1 LPADSSG
8 AVKDSKK
15 QPGVPDKAVRIVK
28 TNGEQFWSYDD
39 KVNWC
44 GQLSFKNGQTIP
56 YEKLKEV
63 DISPAERGGFNVRA
77 ALAAGTTYEG
87 VSDLC
92 SFDGENALGGFRV
105 DAADLKRVIFP
116 R

>member
-1 LPADSSG
+1 MCTQVSRCGSEAAYGRPSTPDADHPSDGNRSVQQGTLPADSSG

-77 ALAAGTTYEG
+77 AL
-87 VSDLC
+87 
-92 SFDGENALGGFRV
+92 
-105 DAADLKRVIFP
+105 
-116 R
+116 